1 VVGAE
6 ARGAHRRRGPSGGDL
21 PQVIEARIRLSASMH
36 DASGKPDFRETLREF
51 ESAMKATTGHIKHDL
66 ERARTVT
73 RDATARIDRSF
84 RALQEATAA
93 QRDALHE
100 VSQAFHKENATA
112 AIGFASQSEALLRQF
127 VDEIVR
133 VSRDSMR
140 MIEQLAEL
148 SGKVDGI
155 TECAD
160 AIDGLAR
167 ETRFIAFNARIETHR
182 AGDAGRTFKV
192 VADEVKRL
200 ANASSTLSNQIRT
213 SVSACQTDLTSARKT
228 STGLASH
235 DMSRAIDSHRGLIAA
250 IGKLDSVNQDLDK
263 MLETVATNVAE
274 AVRALQFED
283 MVTQILNATATRVDR
298 LGELAVQAV
307 HIVERGQNGDRIG
320 PMQEVIQGLSG
331 LGARLAVQ
339 HESMD
344 QGSVELF

>member
-1 VVGAE
+1 
-6 ARGAHRRRGPSGGDL
+6 
-21 PQVIEARIRLSASMH
+21 MH
-36 DASGKPDFRETLREF
+36 DASGKSDFRETLREF
-51 ESAMKATTGHIKHDL
+51 EIAMRATTGHIKHDL
-66 ERARTVT
+66 ERARTIT

-84 RALQEATAA
+84 RGLQESTAA
-93 QRDALHE
+93 QRDALHQ
-100 VSQAFHKENATA
+100 VSAAFHKENGSG

-140 MIEQLAEL
+140 MIDQLTEL
-148 SGKVDGI
+148 SGKVDSI
-155 TECAD
+155 TDCAD

-200 ANASSTLSNQIRT
+200 ANASSNLSNQIRQ
-213 SVSACQTDLTSARKT
+213 SVGACQSDLTSARKT

-250 IGKLDSVNQDLDK
+250 ISKLDSVNQDLDK
-263 MLETVATNVAE
+263 MLETVTQNVSE

-283 MVTQILNATATRVDR
+283 MVTQILNATASRVDR

-307 HIVERGQNGDRIG
+307 QIVERGQNGDRVG
-320 PMQEVIQGLSG
+320 PMQEVIHGLRG
-331 LGARLAVQ
+331 LGERLAVQ
-339 HESMD
+339 QQSMD
-344 QGSVELF
+344 QGTVELF